1 MSIKPDIFY
10 PKSFSYFVNTSPKQ
24 ELNSKKCKKF
34 LTEVRDILNENNI
47 SYFLLFGTL
56 LGAYRENDF
65 IKHDRDIDI
74 GILGE
79 SKEDFEKS
87 VLDGCFAKKGILI
100 FRDRNYSLVKD
111 GIYMDIYPFVLDG
124 DEYRSLLG
132 WQTNYRLNP
141 RHFPIQNIEFVGENF
156 TTISNIE
163 DYLVDKYGKDWET
176 PIAGTEALS

>member
-1 MSIKPDIFY
+1 MSIKPEIFY

-79 SKEDFEKS
+79 SKEDFEKKIEEQLQTDLKANLKTKTKQRIFDTFES
-87 VLDGCFAKKGILI
+87 SNQIDIAFFYQPILTKNLNIINAFEIKVHAVLPENLP
-100 FRDRNYSLVKD
+100 VK
-111 GIYMDIYPFVLDG
+111 
-124 DEYRSLLG
+124 
-132 WQTNYRLNP
+132 NP
-141 RHFPIQNIEFVGENF
+141 NGLMFYEIIDQQI
-156 TTISNIE
+156 
-163 DYLVDKYGKDWET
+163 
-176 PIAGTEALS
+176 

>member
-1 MSIKPDIFY
+1 MNQEVFY
-10 PKSFSYFVNTSPKQ
+10 PRSFSHFFSTTPKGG
-24 ELNSKKCKKF
+24 LDSGKCKEF
-34 LTEVRDILNENNI
+34 LVEVRDLLEKNNI
-47 SYFLLFGTL
+47 KYFLLFGTL

-74 GILGE
+74 GILAE
-79 SKEDFEKS
+79 SKDDLEKM
-87 VLDGCFAKKGILI
+87 VINGCFAEKDILF
-100 FRDRNYSLVKD
+100 FRDRNYSLFKN
-111 GIYMDIYPFVLDG
+111 GIYMDIYPFMMDG

-141 RHFPIQNIEFVGENF
+141 KYFPTQDIEFLGEKF

-163 DYLVDKYGKDWET
+163 DYLLDKYGKDWKT